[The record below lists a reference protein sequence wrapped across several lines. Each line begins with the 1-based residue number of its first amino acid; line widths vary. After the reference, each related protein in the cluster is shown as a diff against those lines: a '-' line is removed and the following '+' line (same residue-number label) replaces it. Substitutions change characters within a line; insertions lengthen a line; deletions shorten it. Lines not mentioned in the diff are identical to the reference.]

1 MLNIIYQSLPNSMR
15 HLHNLVTLKL
25 DHNHLSQINGIFE
38 GLISIEEL
46 DASYN
51 VLETL
56 SPTIGLMRK
65 LITLRLDA
73 NMLISIPSG
82 I

>member
-1 MLNIIYQSLPNSMR
+1 MK

-25 DHNHLSQINGIFE
+25 DHNCLKQMNDIFE
-38 GLISIEEL
+38 GLTSLEEL
-46 DASYN
+46 DVSYN

-56 SPTIGLMRK
+56 SPTVGLMRK
-65 LITLRLDA
+65 LIIFRLDA
-73 NMLISIPSG
+73 NMLNSIPTG

>member
-1 MLNIIYQSLPNSMR
+1 MK

-38 GLISIEEL
+38 GLIAIEEL

-73 NMLISIPSG
+73 NMLISIPTG
-82 I
+82 IYINNLIIV